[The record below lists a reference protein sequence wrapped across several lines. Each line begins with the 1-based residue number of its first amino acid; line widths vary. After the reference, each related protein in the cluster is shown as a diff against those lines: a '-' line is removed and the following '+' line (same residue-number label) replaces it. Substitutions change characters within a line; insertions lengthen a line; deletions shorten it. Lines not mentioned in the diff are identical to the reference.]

1 MPKNIIIYFCRG
13 TSAVRTT
20 RKLQYRLSIILY
32 VKWCT
37 KTRVTL
43 STFDIY
49 IICAGWRNGEFD
61 FCEVFVDD
69 FKQKK
74 KVVIRTISIFAKLKI
89 TIKKYYPYN
98 LHLSIIHIILIIMY
112 GYVIVKI
119 FLKIF
124 RKLKYLS
131 R

>member
-13 TSAVRTT
+13 TSAVRIT

-43 STFDIY
+43 STYTLSALVGGTANSTFARSI
-49 IICAGWRNGEFD
+49 
-61 FCEVFVDD
+61 FVDD

-112 GYVIVKI
+112 GYVVVKI